1 MIPTPVIRHHFDQS
15 LTAYFPD
22 GAHGSRLTVCGNR
35 LDRLAPRCGQYDWAD
50 DHGAV
55 WVCAEVAPE
64 AERLVRDLWPCV
76 EVRAARR
83 SPRSLLPRIDF
94 GRAGTVRLL
103 TPDDPPFVRMLADA
117 LPPRTFGQGL
127 GEPSLPLGWRIDPE
141 QAGVAVRTLLRRW
154 PLVVFATTV
163 AADSAAV
170 RELAVA
176 R

>member
-1 MIPTPVIRHHFDQS
+1 MVPTPTIQWHFAKS

-35 LDRLAPRCGQYDWAD
+35 LDALAPRCGEYEWAD

-55 WVCAEVAPE
+55 WVCPAVAPE
-64 AERLVRDLWPCV
+64 AESLVRDLWPCV

-83 SPRSLLPRIDF
+83 SPRPVPPRVDF
-94 GRAGTVRLL
+94 GRDGAIRLL
-103 TPDDPPFVRMLADA
+103 TPDDLPFARMIADA
-117 LPPRTFGQGL
+117 LPPRSYSQGL

-141 QAGVAVRTLLRRW
+141 HVGAAVRVVLRRW
-154 PLVVFATTV
+154 SLAVFATTV